1 MEESLIPIE
10 RIAVIGE
17 PGADPT
23 PSPYG
28 FVIDKDGRIYSQLK
42 RYTHGVIIALLYP
55 ELAAKHKTPAPA
67 GAVDE
72 LNLRFYQDFEHE
84 VSHDVPIVR
93 IALSYFDDFIA
104 VSKGK
109 EALTSVQIDSVRRA
123 LKSCNRGLRDTL
135 TGEEGDMTVGQFL
148 DDLRQEQELER
159 ERKEAEG
166 DA

>member
-1 MEESLIPIE
+1 MEEKLISIE

-55 ELAAKHKTPAPA
+55 ELAVKHNTPAPA
-67 GAVDE
+67 GPVDE

-84 VSHDVPIVR
+84 VSSELPIVR
-93 IALSYFDDFIA
+93 IALSYFDDFIV

-109 EALTSVQIDSVRRA
+109 GALTNVQIDSVRRS
-123 LKSCNRGLRDTL
+123 LKACNRGLRDTL

-148 DDLRQEQELER
+148 DGLREEQEL